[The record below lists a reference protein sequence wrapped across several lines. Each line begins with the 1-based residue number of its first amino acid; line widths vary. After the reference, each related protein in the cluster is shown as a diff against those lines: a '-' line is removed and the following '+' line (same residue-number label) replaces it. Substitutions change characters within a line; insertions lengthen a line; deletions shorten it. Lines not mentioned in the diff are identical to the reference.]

1 MIGNKKHWEGFTF
14 NCIPTV
20 SFYIID
26 VSWCFRKSHFCEID
40 AVWLATLNTPSLL
53 FSLSL
58 LMASFRTTNLGI
70 AWDSVLPLMLCWLLL
85 NVSWI
90 LLFLLVPALKTR
102 LSSFIGGPASGL
114 CLPVYCPYCC
124 LNHFCDL
131 MVCKLNSSAHHHLFL
146 LHCSLCARL
155 LLAPSF
161 VHPVNWG
168 WHNLLFLLYLEA
180 LWLIL
185 PDLDLVSALQWALSW
200 PSGRVSCFTF
210 SVPIM

>member
-1 MIGNKKHWEGFTF
+1 MSE
-14 NCIPTV
+14 
-20 SFYIID
+20 
-26 VSWCFRKSHFCEID
+26 KSHFREID

-53 FSLSL
+53 FSSSL
-58 LMASFRTTNLGI
+58 LMASFQTTYLGI
-70 AWDSVLPLMLCWLLL
+70 AWYSVLPLMLCWLLL

-114 CLPVYCPYCC
+114 CLLQFIVPTDVWVPCWITSVTWWFISWIRQPITIS
-124 LNHFCDL
+124 FCYVVPSVPGSFSL
-131 MVCKLNSSAHHHLFL
+131 HLF
-146 LHCSLCARL
+146 
-155 LLAPSF
+155 
-161 VHPVNWG
+161 VHSVNCG

-180 LWLIL
+180 FWLIL